1 MRTVFYLLMCIFLSG
16 CTGSKPNPD
25 FITDKITGK
34 QYSTDEWAA
43 LDVKEK
49 EEIREGNKELVE
61 DETFT
66 DRLLSEPILI
76 IYAVGT
82 IIFIIL
88 AVVCLYMS
96 KANPRM
102 LWGAVASGAG
112 AVTCIAA
119 PVLTIMFLQA
129 AKIILYGLVGLV
141 AVCSIIVIFWLWRCL
156 NSSKVANK
164 GLVGSVGL
172 VLGKLDPE
180 TKKSAVA
187 ELKVLQDDKTRKAAD
202 KILESVK

>member
-1 MRTVFYLLMCIFLSG
+1 
-16 CTGSKPNPD
+16 
-25 FITDKITGK
+25 
-34 QYSTDEWAA
+34 
-43 LDVKEK
+43 
-49 EEIREGNKELVE
+49 
-61 DETFT
+61 
-66 DRLLSEPILI
+66 
-76 IYAVGT
+76 
-82 IIFIIL
+82 
-88 AVVCLYMS
+88 
-96 KANPRM
+96 
-102 LWGAVASGAG
+102 
-112 AVTCIAA
+112 
-119 PVLTIMFLQA
+119 MFLQA

-187 ELKVLQDDKTRKAAD
+187 ELKVLQDDKTREAAD

>member
-1 MRTVFYLLMCIFLSG
+1 MKGSIMRTVFYLLMCIFLSG

-119 PVLTIMFLQA
+119 RSLRLCFYRRLKSYYTVL
-129 AKIILYGLVGLV
+129 
-141 AVCSIIVIFWLWRCL
+141 
-156 NSSKVANK
+156 
-164 GLVGSVGL
+164 SV
-172 VLGKLDPE
+172 
-180 TKKSAVA
+180 
-187 ELKVLQDDKTRKAAD
+187 
-202 KILESVK
+202 